1 MLETPKY
8 EDFIPYNVLICNQ
21 CNSVQTKYLGNLNI
35 IYGNNHLDNFGST
48 KHRKHNLFSEFII
61 KNTDINGIIEIGS
74 CHHELSSF
82 ILDNIDTSYNI
93 IEPSFTG
100 NPTNLN
106 IIPLYIENVD
116 LQLINANTI
125 IMSDVFE
132 HLYNPLDFLEKMKIN
147 SQIEYIYL
155 NHPDFDYAT
164 KNNVLINLNFEH
176 TFLIEHQFLFKIF
189 EKYGF
194 ILNRND
200 NFENFSLFLEFKRNP
215 FYNPLYDSL
224 LIKNI
229 STHNDVNNFFDTIT
243 KNVNYINNLME
254 TNDKNIKYY
263 MWPSSVY
270 SITLITLGLNYK
282 KLSGIL
288 DNSPNKIGK
297 YLYGYNL
304 LCSSFNEIIKSND
317 ENICIFLSC
326 NNNYMN
332 ELNLNNS
339 FVKIIK
345 L

>member
-1 MLETPKY
+1 M
-8 EDFIPYNVLICNQ
+8 
-21 CNSVQTKYLGNLNI
+21 
-35 IYGNNHLDNFGST
+35 
-48 KHRKHNLFSEFII
+48 
-61 KNTDINGIIEIGS
+61 
-74 CHHELSSF
+74 
-82 ILDNIDTSYNI
+82 
-93 IEPSFTG
+93 
-100 NPTNLN
+100 
-106 IIPLYIENVD
+106 
-116 LQLINANTI
+116 
-125 IMSDVFE
+125 
-132 HLYNPLDFLEKMKIN
+132 
-147 SQIEYIYL
+147 
-155 NHPDFDYAT
+155 
-164 KNNVLINLNFEH
+164 
-176 TFLIEHQFLFKIF
+176 
-189 EKYGF
+189 
-194 ILNRND
+194 
-200 NFENFSLFLEFKRNP
+200 
-215 FYNPLYDSL
+215 YDSL